1 MEKGCVDVVL
11 GLREM
16 IGGWSKGVDCLLL
29 SDKYKVPRG
38 LRDDK
43 GRGAAVILCL
53 RTTPKLI
60 VIPRPPRDLVFA
72 I

>member
-1 MEKGCVDVVL
+1 MDVVL

-38 LRDDK
+38 LRDDSDK
-43 GRGAAVILCL
+43 E
-53 RTTPKLI
+53 
-60 VIPRPPRDLVFA
+60 VFIRNSKQPDPSVA
-72 I
+72 SG